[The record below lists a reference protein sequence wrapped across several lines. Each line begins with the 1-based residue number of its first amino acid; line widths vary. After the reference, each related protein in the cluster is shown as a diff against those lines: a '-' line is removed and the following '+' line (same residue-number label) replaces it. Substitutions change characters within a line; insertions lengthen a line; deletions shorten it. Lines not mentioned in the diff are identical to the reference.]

1 LYGRFRKPTG
11 REAAGDLLRTRHL
24 VVVLPTPYG
33 VGLVRAASVRPCK
46 PTGRE
51 AAGDLLRTRH
61 LVVVLPT
68 PYGVGL
74 VRAVQKADRP

>member
-11 REAAGDLLRTRHL
+11 RKAAGDLLRTRHL
-24 VVVLPTPYG
+24 VVVLPTPHG
-33 VGLVRAASVRPCK
+33 VGLVRHSRK
-46 PTGRE
+46 PTGRK

>member
-1 LYGRFRKPTG
+1 LYGRFR
-11 REAAGDLLRTRHL
+11 
-24 VVVLPTPYG
+24 
-33 VGLVRAASVRPCK
+33 K